1 MPVLYAHR
9 GASAEL
15 PENTLEAFHRALAV
29 GATALETDVHRT
41 RDGHVVISHDPTG
54 ARAAGVPTRIR
65 DATLAEVKSWDVGS
79 GPHVR
84 ELGRAAGA
92 RFTMPTLEE
101 ALSALPGVPFNVDIK
116 QHDEATARAVVSA
129 VRRAN
134 AAPRVLL
141 ASFDA
146 RTVRHVRQLEYEGPT
161 GLGQG
166 EVVRLLA
173 LPSPILR
180 LFPLGGRAAQIPTH
194 AGPVRLDRRALIDK
208 AHRLGIQVHYWTI
221 NTAPE
226 AERLL
231 GLGADAIMTDDPAA
245 IAPVFAKLSGDDL
258 PDHLHGG
265 RDRQ

>member
-15 PENTLEAFHRALAV
+15 PENTIEAFQRALAV

-54 ARAAGVPTRIR
+54 ERAAGVRLRIC
-65 DATLAEVKSWDVGS
+65 DATLSEVKSWDVGS

-84 ELGRAAGA
+84 HLGAAAGV

-101 ALSALPGVPFNVDIK
+101 ALTAVPGVPFNVDIK
-116 QHDEATARAVVSA
+116 QHDEATARAVVAA
-129 VRRAN
+129 VRRAG
-134 AAPRVLL
+134 AAARVLL
-141 ASFDA
+141 TSFDA
-146 RTVRHVRQLEYEGPT
+146 RTIRRVRRLEYEGPT

-166 EVVRLLA
+166 EVIRLLA
-173 LPSPILR
+173 LPATALR
-180 LFPLGGRAAQIPTH
+180 LFPLSGRAAQIPTH
-194 AGPVRLDRRALIDK
+194 AGPVRLDRRPLIDK

-221 NTAPE
+221 NTMAE

-231 GLGADAIMTDDPAA
+231 ALGADAIMTDDPAA
-245 IAPVFAKLSGDDL
+245 IAPVFAKRAS
-258 PDHLHGG
+258 
-265 RDRQ
+265 